1 MEREKESE
9 KVMVYCALNDTVKLL
24 HRALNICEEQKN
36 MNKNQLIKISS
47 KLKTERR
54 KTKR

>member
-36 MNKNQLIKISS
+36 EQKPIDQNIIETENWKKKN
-47 KLKTERR
+47 
-54 KTKR
+54 